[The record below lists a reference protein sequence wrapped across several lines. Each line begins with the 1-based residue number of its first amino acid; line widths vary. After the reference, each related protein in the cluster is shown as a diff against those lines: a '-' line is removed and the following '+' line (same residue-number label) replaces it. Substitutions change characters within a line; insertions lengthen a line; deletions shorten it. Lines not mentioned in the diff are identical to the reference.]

1 MTGAYNELYLDNAR
15 KVIAVM
21 LDYVVNN
28 LGLEGDAFF
37 KMFATSGIAKQV
49 EAGNPKY
56 VAGCSGIELAHDVL
70 DAVGL
75 PMDPTSYQ
83 SIDRSPEYW
92 LGWALAYYQ
101 WSRGVRFSTILQW
114 LSVLD
119 GTRMYQ
125 KYHELDI
132 RHFCERVDELRGEQ
146 SLGANLK

>member
-15 KVIAVM
+15 RVIAVM

-28 LGLEGDAFF
+28 LGLEGDVFF
-37 KMFATSGIAKQV
+37 KMFTESGIAKQV

-56 VAGCSGIELAHDVL
+56 VAGRSGIELAHDVL

-101 WSRGVRFSTILQW
+101 WSRGVRFSTILHW
-114 LSVLD
+114 LTVSD
-119 GTRMYQ
+119 ETRMYR

-132 RHFCERVDELRGEQ
+132 RHFCDRVDELRREQ
-146 SLGANLK
+146 SPEAN